1 MRRGSRIPGGPVEVL
16 RAYLHPCA
24 AAGHLMPMDS
34 DLERRTLAKLIQLQD
49 WLRIRTGFGI
59 TLRKP
64 VFDVSS
70 PRGSAADGPD
80 PDVIGPIIPD
90 FLLEAE
96 QAPKNGMKT
105 VVVETMGYA
114 DAIYRQRKVRTQTRM
129 SVLFGGAPVIHHDF
143 HQPPGLSQQ
152 IRDRR
157 FWLDC
162 REAITRKH
170 GLRLAGGTL
179 QSSGGRC
186 H

>member
-1 MRRGSRIPGGPVEVL
+1 
-16 RAYLHPCA
+16 
-24 AAGHLMPMDS
+24 
-34 DLERRTLAKLIQLQD
+34 
-49 WLRIRTGFGI
+49 
-59 TLRKP
+59 
-64 VFDVSS
+64 
-70 PRGSAADGPD
+70 
-80 PDVIGPIIPD
+80 
-90 FLLEAE
+90 
-96 QAPKNGMKT
+96 MKT

-170 GLRLAGGTL
+170 GFSVDRSQSRQAAEWPKGAADRSKNECQEYKNLRP
-179 QSSGGRC
+179 
-186 H
+186 